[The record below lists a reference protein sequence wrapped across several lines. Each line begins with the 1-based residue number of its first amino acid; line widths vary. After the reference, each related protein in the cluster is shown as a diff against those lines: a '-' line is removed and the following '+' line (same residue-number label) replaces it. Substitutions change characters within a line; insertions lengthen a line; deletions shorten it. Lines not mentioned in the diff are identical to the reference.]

1 MAQPETVSGA
11 QRAAAFLLSL
21 DREEAANVLKHLDE
35 NVIVEVVEAMGQ
47 LDPQLTRQE
56 AIGTLQREF
65 IRSLTR
71 PAGARLRSDGELRQ
85 MLETT
90 LGKATAGSLFEKIR
104 SRLVHER
111 PFIALESAEPVLIGR
126 TLTPESD
133 GVCALVIA
141 HLEPQLGADVLGSFP
156 PERAL
161 EIVKRMA
168 TLVPPGFE
176 TLSAIARDL
185 EQRLRELAADPVAPD
200 PAVRL
205 KTVAEILNF
214 SKAEVESK
222 VLQGLG
228 EADDAMAAEIREFM
242 FTWEDLAKV
251 DRRGMQKIL
260 ASIDTKS
267 LAISLKACSA
277 AVEGN
282 IMANLSARVRDMVK
296 DERELAGAMPMSEVK
311 AARAEVMKAVRALME
326 SGEFRPARSGEDL
339 VS

>member
-1 MAQPETVSGA
+1 MAHGEPVSGA

-47 LDPQLTRQE
+47 LDPALSGHESIQ
-56 AIGTLQREF
+56 GLQREF

-71 PAGARLRSDGELRQ
+71 PTGARVRSDRELRQ
-85 MLETT
+85 MLEQT
-90 LGKATAGSLFEKIR
+90 LGKSTAGSLFDKIR

-111 PFIALESAEPVLIGR
+111 PFIGLESAEPSLIARALGA
-126 TLTPESD
+126 ESD

-141 HLEPQLGADVLGSFP
+141 HLEAQLAADVLGQFEG
-156 PERAL
+156 ERAL
-161 EIVKRMA
+161 EVVKRMA

-176 TLSAIARDL
+176 TLSEIARDL
-185 EQRLRELAADPVAPD
+185 EQRLAELAADPVAPD
-200 PAVRL
+200 PAERL
-205 KTVAEILNF
+205 RSVAEILNH
-214 SKAEVESK
+214 SRAEIESS

-260 ASIDTKS
+260 ASIDTKT
-267 LAISLKACSA
+267 LAMALKACSPG
-277 AVEGN
+277 VETNVMG
-282 IMANLSARVRDMVK
+282 NLSSRVQDMVK
-296 DERELAGAMPMSEVK
+296 DERELLGPVPMAEVQ

-326 SGEFRPARSGEDL
+326 SGEFRPARAGEDL
-339 VS
+339 VA

>member
-1 MAQPETVSGA
+1 MAQPDNVSGA
-11 QRAAAFLLSL
+11 QRAAAFLLTL

-47 LDPQLTRQE
+47 LDPALTRHE
-56 AIGTLQREF
+56 AIGDLQREF
-65 IRSLTR
+65 IRALAR
-71 PAGARLRSDGELRQ
+71 PPGARVRSDRELRQ

-90 LGKATAGSLFEKIR
+90 LGKSTAGSLFDKIR

-111 PFIALESAEPVLIGR
+111 PFIALESAETAQIARALGS
-126 TLTPESD
+126 ESD

-141 HLEPQLGADVLGSFP
+141 HLEPQIAADLLGTFA

-185 EQRLRELAADPVAPD
+185 EQRLQELAADPVAPD

-205 KTVAEILNF
+205 KSVAEILNF
-214 SKAEVESK
+214 SRAEVESK
-222 VLQGLG
+222 VLAGLG
-228 EADDAMAAEIREFM
+228 ETNDAMVAEIREFM
-242 FTWEDLAKV
+242 FTWEDLSKV

-260 ASIDTKS
+260 ASIDTKT
-267 LAISLKACSA
+267 LAVSLKACSA
-277 AVEGN
+277 AVEAN
-282 IMANLSARVRDMVK
+282 IMANLSARVREMVK
-296 DERELAGAMPMSEVK
+296 DERQLAGALPMAEVQNS
-311 AARAEVMKAVRALME
+311 RAEVMKAVRALME
-326 SGEFRPARSGEDL
+326 SGEFRPARAGEDL